1 MPEKASNDSEQIPN
15 DSGNYTHLAVVGI
28 GCAAVGGYYLYR
40 RYKRKQKKKKPEPI
54 CGTYGAGTAVFMDR
68 NHNHL
73 SQDGPQESR
82 QEEGRQEGCKQE
94 GGHEEGRQQEGRQEV
109 SQKETSDPKKKI
121 EKTCQNQCSR
131 DQYLAILKETISAM
145 EISIRNLAHKEK
157 KFKKQG
163 IDEDTIAKKL
173 NATYIEYV
181 DGARKRALEKHNTTE
196 KQVLIASNKYV
207 DDEIL
212 GQTKKI
218 EKIQAALKGEPIEL
232 TADQLAIIPDNFTID
247 RLMELFQELFERI
260 ATAHQ
265 ETQEEVKRQL
275 ANSSDG
281 EYNQLCNTI
290 NANKTLEIRTDL
302 FAKYNITENILDVAM
317 QKYMHEPRLQK
328 KMMTL
333 QKKQQQTYM
342 GT

>member
-1 MPEKASNDSEQIPN
+1 MPEKASSDSEQTSN
-15 DSGNYTHLAVVGI
+15 DGGNYARLAVIGI
-28 GCAAVGGYYLYR
+28 GCVAASYYLYQH
-40 RYKRKQKKKKPEPI
+40 YKGKHKKKPASI
-54 CGTYGAGTAVFMDR
+54 VGSYGSGTAVHMDR
-68 NHNHL
+68 GHNRL
-73 SQDGPQESR
+73 SEDRLQESR

-94 GGHEEGRQQEGRQEV
+94 GCHEEGRQQEGRQEI
-109 SQKETSDPKKKI
+109 SRKETSEPKKKI
-121 EKTCQNQCSR
+121 ETTCQNQCSR

-157 KFKKQG
+157 KFKKDG
-163 IDEDTIAKKL
+163 IDPDTIAKKL

-181 DGARKRALEKHNTTE
+181 EAARKRALEKHNTTE
-196 KQVLIASNKYV
+196 EQVFIASNKYV
-207 DDEIL
+207 DEEIL
-212 GQTKKI
+212 AQTKKI
-218 EKIQAALKGEPIEL
+218 EKIQAALRGEPIEL

-260 ATAHQ
+260 AAAHQ

-290 NANKTLEIRTDL
+290 NANKTLEIRTDI